1 MPLYNKGRSTIK
13 YPLYFSD
20 LVSGIMAALDDPA
33 SKGMIFDA
41 RGMYFL
47 FRFVYIYSLADFSA
61 CFIYFCFSI
70 LKFSGPEA
78 LVLAELMDWMHDI
91 MDKTNMKEGIFT
103 RSDLGG
109 YGYRRAEL
117 WTCPGTI
124 MNTILMQH
132 VIPIGQKYFRGNTLE
147 RLERVCIFFHFELL

>member
-1 MPLYNKGRSTIK
+1 MTLDTEETKGSSS
-13 YPLYFSD
+13 F
-20 LVSGIMAALDDPA
+20 M
-33 SKGMIFDA
+33 
-41 RGMYFL
+41 
-47 FRFVYIYSLADFSA
+47 
-61 CFIYFCFSI
+61 SI

-147 RLERVCIFFHFELL
+147 RLERVCIFFHFELVL